1 MDDPR
6 EDPYYSVGQ
15 IVCLALLMFA
25 CRIPSRRRLDLE
37 SEDGMF
43 LRNWCIFSRSQ
54 SETVVCSKQMA
65 NVVKT
70 LSRDEIAGLGP
81 DLPRELLRDK
91 RAKNLYLLG
100 HVMMGAD
107 GTGIFADGKFHCRQ
121 CLTQEH
127 KDGSKTYLHNVLE
140 IKALGH
146 DGMAISVLTEPQL
159 NPEDG
164 KYDKQDCE
172 TKAFHRARP
181 TLKEL
186 FPHLRIV
193 HLLD

>member
-1 MDDPR
+1 
-6 EDPYYSVGQ
+6 
-15 IVCLALLMFA
+15 
-25 CRIPSRRRLDLE
+25 
-37 SEDGMF
+37 
-43 LRNWCIFSRSQ
+43 
-54 SETVVCSKQMA
+54 
-65 NVVKT
+65 
-70 LSRDEIAGLGP
+70 
-81 DLPRELLRDK
+81 
-91 RAKNLYLLG
+91 
-100 HVMMGAD
+100 
-107 GTGIFADGKFHCRQ
+107 
-121 CLTQEH
+121 
-127 KDGSKTYLHNVLE
+127 VLE